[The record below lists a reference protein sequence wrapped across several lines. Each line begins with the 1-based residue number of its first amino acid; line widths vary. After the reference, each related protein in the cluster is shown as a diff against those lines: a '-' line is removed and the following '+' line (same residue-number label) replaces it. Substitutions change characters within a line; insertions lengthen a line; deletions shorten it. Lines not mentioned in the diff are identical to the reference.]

1 MQVGCYSI
9 YLVLP
14 PDPRRCS
21 SFLWMGVAK
30 LRDAVT
36 EVGVSTISIYAADAA
51 AKIVWCKVDMPLQQ
65 SIGDVELPKS
75 RGK

>member
-1 MQVGCYSI
+1 
-9 YLVLP
+9 
-14 PDPRRCS
+14 
-21 SFLWMGVAK
+21 MGVAK